1 MKTQSNPVQA
11 ITNLLLLASDGD
23 RISLDESAMHMY
35 DCWDENDDEII
46 RIVEIM
52 AQRLIEAKEA
62 K

>member
-1 MKTQSNPVQA
+1 MKTQSDA
-11 ITNLLLLASDGD
+11 IEAIINLLLLVTDVDG
-23 RISLDESAMHMY
+23 IGLEESAMHMY

-62 K
+62 R